1 MRRFLVLALLLLMSF
16 GCGKKVPVGQNSQL
30 VENDR
35 ELYLNAMQA
44 MKKSRFIQARLLLQ
58 TLLETYENSEFTA
71 PAKYAYAESFY
82 REAGHGNLLSA
93 ESEFQKFVTFFPDHE
108 LADDAMMMVA
118 MTHVRQLERPDR
130 DNTEAR
136 LAELELKNLIESKP
150 DSPLSQEAKDKLRG
164 VEELLAESILGPAKQ
179 YYMRRAYPAVIDRC
193 EEILKKYPDFSG
205 TDRVLYLIGETY
217 RKSSK
222 PEQGATYYAQIV
234 RDYPTSDLVND
245 SKKHL
250 VELKVPVPD
259 PNPLAV
265 ERAKQRAAEGK
276 GLLGLGLFKGGGAAV
291 STDTKA
297 ASVKN
302 PVGALSIEAQP

>member
-1 MRRFLVLALLLLMSF
+1 LDR
-16 GCGKKVPVGQNSQL
+16 QNS
-30 VENDR
+30 
-35 ELYLNAMQA
+35 
-44 MKKSRFIQARLLLQ
+44 
-58 TLLETYENSEFTA
+58 TTC
-71 PAKYAYAESFY
+71 
-82 REAGHGNLLSA
+82 AG
-93 ESEFQKFVTFFPDHE
+93 
-108 LADDAMMMVA
+108 
-118 MTHVRQLERPDR
+118 
-130 DNTEAR
+130 
-136 LAELELKNLIESKP
+136 LIP
-150 DSPLSQEAKDKLRG
+150 Q
-164 VEELLAESILGPAKQ
+164 
-179 YYMRRAYPAVIDRC
+179 VIDRC